1 MILLQTYSNLSF
13 LRILTEAM
21 TQKEPAKRPTV
32 QEALK
37 TFEEIVEGVPPY
49 KLRWRLQE
57 RNASRMSIFLRNAGS
72 VKDICFTSI
81 RNILCTSQVT

>member
-1 MILLQTYSNLSF
+1 
-13 LRILTEAM
+13 M
-21 TQKEPAKRPTV
+21 TQKEPAKRPTA

-37 TFEEIVEGVPPY
+37 SFEGLVEAVPHY

-57 RNASRMSIFLRNAGS
+57 RNASRMSVFLRDAGS

-81 RNILCTSQVT
+81 RNILCTSRVA